1 MQLYSWCKFIS
12 TRIALKANNSQR
24 IVLKLL
30 QFLLFLFDNVYKMA
44 FTMVLFILRCIESK
58 YSDKYSNME

>member
-1 MQLYSWCKFIS
+1 MQVHTHAHRAQNKH
-12 TRIALKANNSQR
+12 SQR

-30 QFLLFLFDNVYKMA
+30 QFLLFLFDDVYEMA